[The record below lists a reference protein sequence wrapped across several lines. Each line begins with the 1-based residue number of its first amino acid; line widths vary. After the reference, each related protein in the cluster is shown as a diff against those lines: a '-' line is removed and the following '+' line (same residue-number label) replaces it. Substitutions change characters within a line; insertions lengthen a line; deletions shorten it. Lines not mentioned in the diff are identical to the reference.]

1 MSIGKVAG
9 TIRQREDRQYLNVRK
24 KRAVI
29 IGGGLGG
36 LATALR
42 LAAKEWEVTLCE
54 QGPTFGGKMNRWE
67 SEGFRF
73 DTGPSLITM
82 KWVFADLFNAV
93 GSSMDDYLE
102 LVQMH
107 PLAEYIYDDETRF
120 SYSSSLPQWLKTIE
134 QLDTHDVDG
143 FLRFMHL
150 GARLFDLSQETF
162 LRRPPQSPPDLRSF
176 KALRYLPL
184 RHGWGNYHKAVE
196 SHFHSKYLKQLYDR
210 YPTYVGSSP
219 YQSPATLAVI
229 PFIEYAFGGW
239 HIKGGLYRLVEAL
252 VTLAREL
259 NVCLNTDTKIVRILH
274 ESKKVTGVAFASG
287 QKIEADV
294 VVMNGDASMT
304 RSLLGDKSDSLDFA
318 SRSLSG
324 LVFLLGVKRNLPQI
338 AQHSIFF
345 SADYRREFSQLF
357 EERAFP
363 DDPTVYVSAPSRVD
377 RSLVSGAGETL
388 FIMANAPAND
398 DARWNDADIER
409 ARDRV
414 FSRLHKGGFP
424 ELESDTIVDDV
435 WTPRRIAERYLMPG
449 GAIYGLNSHGWRHAF
464 LRPPNKDPR
473 IGGLFQVGGS
483 AHPGGGT
490 PTVLLSAKITVDLIE
505 KYSGSRG
512 AVHDTGEGDR

>member
-1 MSIGKVAG
+1 
-9 TIRQREDRQYLNVRK
+9 LNVRK

-42 LAAKEWEVTLCE
+42 LAAKEWDVTLYE
-54 QGPTFGGKMNRWE
+54 LGPTFGGKMNRWE
-67 SEGFRF
+67 CEGFRF

-82 KWVFADLFNAV
+82 KWVFADLFDAV
-93 GSSMDDYLE
+93 GFNIDDYLE

-120 SYSSSLPQWLKTIE
+120 NYSSSLPQWLKTIE
-134 QLDTHDVDG
+134 QLDPRDVDG

-162 LRRPPQSPPDLRSF
+162 LRRPPQSPPDLRSL
-176 KALRYLPL
+176 KALRHLPL
-184 RHGWGNYHKAVE
+184 RHGWGNYHKAVDA
-196 SHFHSKYLKQLYDR
+196 HFHSPYLKQLFDR

-239 HIKGGLYRLVEAL
+239 HIKGGLYRLVESL
-252 VTLAREL
+252 VTIAMEL
-259 NVCLNTDTKIVRILH
+259 NVRLNSNAKVVRILH
-274 ESKKVTGVAFASG
+274 EAKKVMGVALADG
-287 QKIEADV
+287 QKLEADI

-304 RSLLGDKSDSLDFA
+304 RSLLGARSAPLDSV

-324 LVFLLGVKRNLPQI
+324 LVFLVGVKRNLPQI
-338 AQHSIFF
+338 SQHSIFF
-345 SADYRREFSQLF
+345 SANYRREFSQLF
-357 EERAFP
+357 DERAFP
-363 DDPTVYVSAPSRVD
+363 EDPTVYVSAPSRVD
-377 RSLVSGAGETL
+377 RSLVSGSGETL

-398 DARWNDADIER
+398 DARWNDADVEQ

-414 FSRLHKGGFP
+414 FDRLRKGGFP
-424 ELESDTIVDDV
+424 ELESDTVVQDV
-435 WTPRRIAERYLMPG
+435 WTPRRIAERYFMPG
-449 GAIYGLNSHGWRHAF
+449 GAIYGLNSHGWRNAF
-464 LRPPNKDPR
+464 LRPSNKDPR

-505 KYSGSRG
+505 KYSRSRG
-512 AVHDTGEGDR
+512 AVHDTGEEDR